1 MDKGRLHSIET
12 FVQWTDQ
19 VFAPCFF
26 SRVVQPDVLIVIIQI
41 RGIQA
46 EAERSILTR
55 LSAGQSEANPIMV
68 RTVV

>member
-12 FVQWTDQ
+12 FGAVDGPGIRT
-19 VFAPCFF
+19 VFF